1 MPEQKDAPAP
11 LEFYFDFSSPY
22 SYMASEKIDELAAR
36 YGRKVK
42 WRPILL
48 GAIFKTTGAAPL
60 TSVPLKG
67 DYSKHD
73 MARSAR
79 FMGLPFVMPSKF
91 PLATQGAARAYYWLH
106 ETDCNKAR
114 QFGHAVFRA
123 LFVDNRDISAP
134 EVVLDLAAKL
144 GIDTTACA
152 SAMGDEKYKQRL
164 KDEVDAALKKG
175 VFGAPYIVCDGEP
188 FMGADRLPQLERWLE
203 SGGF

>member
-1 MPEQKDAPAP
+1 MSETHATPAP

-22 SYMASEKIDELAAR
+22 SYLASEKIDALAAR
-36 YGRKVK
+36 FGRQVK

-60 TSVPLKG
+60 TMVPLKG

-79 FMGLPFVMPSKF
+79 FMDIPFVMPARF

-106 ETDCNKAR
+106 EMDCRQAR
-114 QFGHAVFRA
+114 QFAHAVFRA
-123 LFVDNRDISAP
+123 LFVDDRDISSP
-134 EVVLDLAAKL
+134 GVVLDLAAKL
-144 GIDTTACA
+144 GIDTSACA
-152 SAMGDEKYKQRL
+152 AAMGDEKYKQRL

-175 VFGAPYIVCDGEP
+175 VFGAPYIVCDGEA
-188 FMGADRLPQLERWLE
+188 FMGADRLPQLERWLA